1 MSDALNS
8 RMVLEYEI
16 DDLLR
21 YMCALD
27 TDISIMR
34 AKINMGE
41 DVSEEEMEDIDRRM
55 KLVNERRDD
64 IMKRMRVLT
73 KRVVEDEKEG

>member
-21 YMCALD
+21 YMCGLD
-27 TDISIMR
+27 TDIAIMR
-34 AKINMGE
+34 AKIDKGE
-41 DVSEEEMEDIDRRM
+41 DVSEEEMADIDRRM

-64 IMKRMRVLT
+64 IIKRMRVLT
-73 KRVVEDEKEG
+73 KRVAEDEKED